1 MTPMPRRDQLIRAL
15 TDAFGLDGRVCD
27 PKWYGPIADT
37 LLACVQSAWEEAAVK
52 LRDDLHE
59 AVTQARALAQIDT
72 RRAVEVMAL
81 RADLRAVALAAMAFH
96 ATVCRSC
103 PDALDT
109 PLFRTEEGALANAL
123 ARPGV
128 TTLLEETR

>member
-1 MTPMPRRDQLIRAL
+1 MGARDVMTCHRPQDSCTGPGC
-15 TDAFGLDGRVCD
+15 TDAKAL
-27 PKWYGPIADT
+27 
-37 LLACVQSAWEEAAVK
+37 
-52 LRDDLHE
+52 
-59 AVTQARALAQIDT
+59 ARALSASQTECD
-72 RRAVEVMAL
+72 AL
-81 RADLRAVALAAMAFH
+81 RADLRAVALAAIAFH

-109 PLFRTEEGALANAL
+109 PLFRTEEGALASAL